1 VSLSQWGRVVP
12 FFNSSAAANPTPFG
26 AKGLPPAD
34 AALARAALSRG
45 LVMVASLWASPGRT
59 AEWLDGGCGG
69 AARCELSSA
78 ALTLSN
84 FSLRPHR
91 PSAAAAAAAAA
102 ATAAAAANAPRPNA
116 LRRAARLSPRHNATR
131 RGVRPY
137 NVSHPRK
144 RKEPRPPHE
153 PEGGASQV

>member
-1 VSLSQWGRVVP
+1 MSLSQWGRVVP

-78 ALTLSN
+78 ALILSN

-91 PSAAAAAAAAA
+91 PSAAAA
-102 ATAAAAANAPRPNA
+102 
-116 LRRAARLSPRHNATR
+116 RRFRWRQHWWSTECTPC
-131 RGVRPY
+131 
-137 NVSHPRK
+137 
-144 RKEPRPPHE
+144 
-153 PEGGASQV
+153 